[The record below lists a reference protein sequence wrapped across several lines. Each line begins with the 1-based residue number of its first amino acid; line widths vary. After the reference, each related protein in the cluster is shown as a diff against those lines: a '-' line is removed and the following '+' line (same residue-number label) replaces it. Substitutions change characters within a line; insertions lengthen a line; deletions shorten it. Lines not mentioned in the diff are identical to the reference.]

1 MEAVMGEATYYCKIF
16 FDSNQSAEQALP
28 KIKAFLKQG
37 VQAAD
42 FWHKYRDT
50 TNHEKFW
57 QDVDREFPEIG
68 NYLRTAEVTS
78 FHDKKVRPAFGG
90 DHDNDLAGLL
100 DFGDESDIDRM
111 SVYGN
116 IIRYSAYVWH
126 FADWDPMLDF
136 IKRRYGA
143 ERYTWLSD
151 EYVDYFDLLT

>member
-1 MEAVMGEATYYCKIF
+1 MGRSTYYCKIF

-28 KIKAFLKQG
+28 KINAFLKQG
-37 VQAAD
+37 VNAND
-42 FWHKYRDT
+42 FWQYHRDQS
-50 TNHEKFW
+50 NRDEFW
-57 QDVDREFPEIG
+57 VDFDSNFPEIG
-68 NYLRTAEVTS
+68 NYLRTVQVRS
-78 FHDKKVRPAFGG
+78 FADGKVRPAFGG

-111 SVYGN
+111 SVHGN

-143 ERYTWLSD
+143 ERYTWLND